1 MTVSL
6 LATLLFCGFIILLF
20 GVIFILSKK
29 VGVPNFFSR
38 YRFSN
43 RAYWNHIFFRG
54 GVTRG
59 SLRASEQFAALVRT
73 RRPLMRTKYQRPPWE
88 PRSKKGKGG
97 SGRHPKC

>member
-1 MTVSL
+1 MTISL

-20 GVIFILSKK
+20 GVFFILSKK
-29 VGVPNFFSR
+29 VGVPNFYSR

-43 RAYWNHIFFRG
+43 RAYWNRIFFSG

-59 SLRASEQFAALVRT
+59 SLIASEQFAALMRT

-88 PRSKKGKGG
+88 PRGKKVK
-97 SGRHPKC
+97 SGPIP